1 MRLRTLI
8 KNYLL
13 NRYCIIVLKF
23 VLEITYIVQLLSR
36 ALIKEYFINFLPYY
50 SLKIYFFCLNFFFF
64 KKNIFII

>member
-36 ALIKEYFINFLPYY
+36 ALIKEYFINF
-50 SLKIYFFCLNFFFF
+50 FFF
-64 KKNIFII
+64 KKIYLLYNYPLEVLFN

>member
-36 ALIKEYFINFLPYY
+36 ALIKEYFINFLPY
-50 SLKIYFFCLNFFFF
+50 
-64 KKNIFII
+64 